1 MTGREAGQ
9 VDIREGD
16 RVAAPR
22 SLAGRPA
29 GQVGKRQAKRP
40 LGALGLLERRLVEEE
55 VAEVPAPL
63 AVARRAA
70 GLHLDHQEASVGVDD
85 HEVRLAVAGRPQRP
99 GPADPAHAG
108 VEAKLGRQGL
118 AHPRVDPDLGGAR
131 MRDRPPCDTPRME
144 IDVALVP
151 QVARTA
157 GADALI
163 VIDQI
168 RASTTI
174 TTLLDLGCSD
184 LIVTGALAAARRLG
198 RETDSLLVGE
208 RHARRPPGFDY
219 DNSPSILSRAP
230 IRGRSVVL
238 STTNGTAMLRRVRRA
253 DRVLVGCIRNAR
265 ACAEAAVGLVE
276 AAGGGTGVLRVICSG
291 REGRFVLEDAIAAGV
306 IVGRAVE
313 ALGARGVEARLTD
326 AAKAAVRL
334 CYSYPNLLTAMQRS
348 DGGNTLRE
356 IRQEDDIPYCAEED
370 ASTTVPILRDGSPMR
385 VVRLGA

>member
-1 MTGREAGQ
+1 
-9 VDIREGD
+9 
-16 RVAAPR
+16 
-22 SLAGRPA
+22 
-29 GQVGKRQAKRP
+29 
-40 LGALGLLERRLVEEE
+40 
-55 VAEVPAPL
+55 
-63 AVARRAA
+63 
-70 GLHLDHQEASVGVDD
+70 
-85 HEVRLAVAGRPQRP
+85 
-99 GPADPAHAG
+99 
-108 VEAKLGRQGL
+108 
-118 AHPRVDPDLGGAR
+118 
-131 MRDRPPCDTPRME
+131 ME

-151 QVARTA
+151 QVARIA

-163 VIDQI
+163 VVDQI

-184 LIVTGALAAARRLG
+184 LIVTGAVAAARRLG
-198 RETDSLLVGE
+198 RETGGLLVGE

-230 IRGRSVVL
+230 VRGRSVVL

-265 ACAEAAVGLVE
+265 ACAEAAVRLAE
-276 AAGGGTGVLRVICSG
+276 AAAGGAGVGAGGVVRIICAG

-313 ALGARGVEARLTD
+313 ALRARGGEARLTD
-326 AAKAAVRL
+326 AAKAAVRIREG
-334 CYSYPNLLTAMQRS
+334 YPDLLTAMQLS

-356 IRQEDDIPYCAEED
+356 IGLEADIAFCAEED

-385 VVRLGA
+385 VVRLGP